1 MSAAELITRCSR
13 EGVALFLNERGAVG
27 FRSARTV
34 PLELL
39 SQARQAKAPIA
50 AALPALLADPG
61 APCPVCAGRSFWR
74 LSGVA
79 GPAGPWVC
87 RACVPAPSGEWTD
100 GTALPASQATETVAV
115 TPAPPL
121 QASHEAS
128 VRAIETPPAAWPH
141 ARSPEEG
148 YALIRDAVL
157 RAIANADPADPCPQC
172 GGVEWWRM
180 RGDAGNTSSWM
191 CRACYPPH
199 EDLELSNYDPE
210 TANPAEISQLK
221 QQRTS
226 A

>member
-50 AALPALLADPG
+50 AALPALLADPA
-61 APCPVCAGRSFWR
+61 APCPICAGGSFWR

-100 GTALPASQATETVAV
+100 GTALPASQAAETVAAP
-115 TPAPPL
+115 PAPPL
-121 QASHEAS
+121 QASPEAS
-128 VRAIETPPAAWPH
+128 VRAIETPAPARPP
-141 ARSPEEG
+141 ARSPEAAR
-148 YALIRDAVL
+148 ALIREAVL

-180 RGDAGNTSSWM
+180 RGDAGNTCSWM
-191 CRACYPPH
+191 CGTCDPPH
-199 EDLELSNYDPE
+199 AELELSNYHPT
-210 TANPAEISQLK
+210 TADPAEISSPVK
-221 QQRTS
+221 QRNS
-226 A
+226 V